1 MTEQEDDIE
10 AADIDSGIN
19 IVKER
24 FDFSSP
30 KSRNVEINLHLH
42 RSISKQLES
51 PSKLRSLR
59 QSHFDQTKPVQLV
72 RLRNSKLVF
81 ILWYFVGGIRRITKT
96 SFLNAIFRPFVNFW
110 MICLMFKTTMTDNNF
125 YVLPDNVIY
134 LEKVQ
139 WRVISW

>member
-1 MTEQEDDIE
+1 MTGQENDIK

-19 IVKER
+19 IANER
-24 FDFSSP
+24 FDFSST

-72 RLRNSKLVF
+72 KLRNSKLVF
-81 ILWYFVGGIRRITKT
+81 II
-96 SFLNAIFRPFVNFW
+96 
-110 MICLMFKTTMTDNNF
+110 
-125 YVLPDNVIY
+125 
-134 LEKVQ
+134 
-139 WRVISW
+139 